1 MESKNEYVTIGDLL
15 NAVVVN
21 EYTTDVI
28 TEAILSN
35 EDVGWLSIHE
45 LISKTHKTELDSS
58 ILDSLRKLTFN
69 INVLLHNLL
78 DGNVEQYGYD
88 YFTSEYNIR
97 RMADSDSEVA
107 HYEIKH
113 SANFSIDTDDLN
125 KVSAKHPSFIFI
137 MSTLNKIIKSNNRGQ
152 LLSDYNFESVPE
164 LYNPHDVI
172 DLMAKMLDKNYPDIK
187 YYHVKH
193 LTGEYLQ
200 VNEVAIVNNY
210 ETGATLRPNIMVDPS
225 TIRLESESPKERKGY
240 NLLSF
245 LLNNLI

>member
-1 MESKNEYVTIGDLL
+1 MESKNEHVTIGDLL

-21 EYTTDVI
+21 EHTTDVI
-28 TEAILSN
+28 AESLLSN
-35 EDVGWLSIHE
+35 EDVSWLSVHE

-97 RMADSDSEVA
+97 HITNCGLLGS

-113 SANFSIDTDDLN
+113 AANFRINTDDLN
-125 KVSAKHPSFIFI
+125 EVSAKHPSFIFI
-137 MSTLNKIIKSNNRGQ
+137 MSTMNKIIKSDIRGQ
-152 LLSDYNFESVPE
+152 LLSEYSFKSVPE
-164 LYNPHDVI
+164 LYEPHDVI
-172 DLMAKMLDKNYPDIK
+172 DLMVKHLDKNYPDIK

-200 VNEVAIVNNY
+200 INETSIVNNY
-210 ETGATLRPNIMVDPS
+210 ETGTNLRPNFMIDPIN
-225 TIRLESESPKERKGY
+225 IRDKEVSLRGRNGY
-240 NLLSF
+240 NLLSY
-245 LLNNLI
+245 LLNTLI